1 MPEKKRKHPVKL
13 QRIPQRKLQAKGPQM
28 RRRRKQLVEAE
39 QRIRIQ
45 QMEPEQKRQ
54 LQLMET
60 VMPGTPEM
68 PEPEQEMKRIP
79 VPVVKLAAMPDLIQA
94 LMQVLTQVLMP
105 DPMQVPTILTHQQ
118 EATRVDLSRAVII
131 PETAVKTEVLMQ
143 ELLQHR

>member
-1 MPEKKRKHPVKL
+1 
-13 QRIPQRKLQAKGPQM
+13 
-28 RRRRKQLVEAE
+28 
-39 QRIRIQ
+39 
-45 QMEPEQKRQ
+45 
-54 LQLMET
+54 MET